1 MEGKIVT
8 DIGLLVFFILMIA
21 FRRSLFTKRF
31 LKILKENWFVLGLA
45 AVGIYMV
52 AVPEESSPYQGYVFV
67 IGALF
72 VLYFFLFGYFKV
84 DISMLR
90 KRRGFKKKAQ
100 IIYFPLLSLFGIYAA
115 YDYFTTQPYHILDI
129 IIFVFFLGFVIY
141 VSHFLLKETFFS
153 KGRVNN
159 NKPKL

>member
-1 MEGKIVT
+1 
-8 DIGLLVFFILMIA
+8 
-21 FRRSLFTKRF
+21 
-31 LKILKENWFVLGLA
+31 
-45 AVGIYMV
+45 
-52 AVPEESSPYQGYVFV
+52 
-67 IGALF
+67 GALF

-141 VSHFLLKETFFS
+141 VSRFLLKETFFS